1 MTGIWV
7 LAHEA
12 GHSAFSPQVWVND
25 VVGWTF
31 HSLLLVPYF
40 SWKYTHASYV
50 LFSTYAHL
58 NRSLERAR
66 GGRNFS
72 KKHQKLQLFDM
83 PLLSVAAPHA
93 LH

>member
-25 VVGWTF
+25 AVGWFF

-50 LFSTYAHL
+50 LFYANFRP
-58 NRSLERAR
+58 NR
-66 GGRNFS
+66 
-72 KKHQKLQLFDM
+72 K
-83 PLLSVAAPHA
+83 
-93 LH
+93 